1 MKNLKFVLSFF
12 FQVYTAN
19 AQSNGRTI
27 LCIYSLLPNKA
38 SATQNQYFT
47 ELQNVYQTY
56 INGCFSSKHITLL
69 DKDLNFSPLQG

>member
-38 SATQNQYFT
+38 SAT
-47 ELQNVYQTY
+47 
-56 INGCFSSKHITLL
+56 
-69 DKDLNFSPLQG
+69 